1 VSPTANVAL
10 ALLLLVLPLSALAA
24 RRLPARQW
32 VPMALA
38 WIAIFAIGWL
48 LIAYFT

>member
-1 VSPTANVAL
+1 MSKTADVAM
-10 ALLLLVLPLSALAA
+10 ALLLLILPLSALAA

-38 WIAIFAIGWL
+38 WIAIFALGWL
-48 LIAYFT
+48 LVAYFT